1 MYPCSNPEL
10 VAAAANGGG
19 MSIIQPVSLTMVH
32 GYDEPDLNQGL
43 INGIRY
49 IKSMTNSPLG
59 FNALIEKG

>member
-32 GYDEPDLNQGL
+32 GYDEPNLNQGL
-43 INGIRY
+43 INGIR
-49 IKSMTNSPLG
+49 
-59 FNALIEKG
+59 